1 MIEQEENTNDT
12 FLEDFHKIGKN
23 GPYDIIDDKIAS
35 YIVEHENIITIA
47 GKPYLYKNGVYKRDE
62 DGSILKYLIKSMIF
76 PNLVTITKINRVY
89 ALIMINHRLAVDAE
103 NVNKYPSHWINFKNG
118 MLDILTGELHEHSPK
133 YLSISQIPH
142 NYIPGLDITKST
154 FYEFIKSRIPDNDN
168 KRMLFEFMGYCMTK
182 DVTFQKFMILYGL
195 GESGK
200 STIINFT
207 TDMVGRENTCSIP
220 LQQLSDRFTTAS
232 LLLKILNTCGDMT
245 NSALTDT
252 GVIKQ
257 LTGDDTI
264 KGEYKGGAIFFFRN
278 HAKMLFS
285 CNELPKVLDEK
296 SNGYY
301 RRLLIVGFSESGDYI
316 PNLKAK
322 LAEESEI
329 ETVISGCISAVK
341 AAFIEGKLFES
352 EGNFEEINA
361 LKIESDTVAA
371 FIADMVEECKNHK
384 IKRADLYAYYNSY
397 CIRET
402 RTPLGKQAFFK
413 SMKIKGYHP
422 VKSDGIF
429 YFNDIDI
436 RFERSNRTVFD

>member
-1 MIEQEENTNDT
+1 MIKQEETSDT
-12 FLEDFHKIGKN
+12 SLEDFHKIGKN

-35 YIVEHENIITIA
+35 YIVEHENIIIIA
-47 GKPYLYKNGVYKRDE
+47 GKPYLYKDGVYKRDE
-62 DGSILKYLIKSMIF
+62 DGNILKYLIKSMIF
-76 PNLVTITKINRVY
+76 PHLVTITKINRVY
-89 ALIMINHRLAVDAE
+89 ALIMINHKLAVDTE
-103 NVNKYPSHWINFKNG
+103 DVNKYPSHWINFKNG
-118 MLDILTGELHEHSPK
+118 MLDVISGEMHEHSPK
-133 YLSISQIPH
+133 YLSVNQIPH
-142 NYIPGLDITKST
+142 NYIHGLDITKSM
-154 FYEFIKSRIPDNDN
+154 FYAFIKSRIPDNGN

-257 LTGDDTI
+257 LTGDDMI

-278 HAKMLFS
+278 HAKMMFS

-296 SNGYY
+296 SNGFY
-301 RRLLIVGFSESGDYI
+301 RRLLIVGFTESGEYI

-329 ETVISGCISAVK
+329 ETVISGCVSALK
-341 AAFIEGKLFES
+341 NALTQGKLFES
-352 EGNFEEINA
+352 EGNLEEINA

-371 FIADMVEECKNHK
+371 FIADMVEECKEHK

-402 RTPLGKQAFFK
+402 RVPLGKQAFFK
-413 SMKIKGYHP
+413 SMKIKGYYP
-422 VKSDGIF
+422 MKSDGIF
-429 YFNDIDI
+429 YFNDIDVC
-436 RFERSNRTVFD
+436 FEHAGKTVFD